1 MSLFKKAKN
10 LLVLSSPSG
19 GGKTT
24 LAKHLM
30 QVFPQLKFSVS
41 CTTRAKRPDEIEE
54 MHYYFISEEEFKE
67 KIANNEFAE
76 YEEIF
81 GNFYGTLKNE
91 IQRHIDDGNSVLFDV
106 DVKGAI
112 SLKNAYP
119 DSSYLVFITPPNI
132 EILNERLKNR
142 GTETEEQRLKRLAR
156 AETELNFKEQFD
168 YVLINDDLETAIN
181 EIEKV
186 AKKVIE

>member
-1 MSLFKKAKN
+1 MPLFQKAKN

-24 LAKHLM
+24 LANHLM
-30 QVFPQLKFSVS
+30 QVFPKLKFSVS
-41 CTTRAKRPDEIEE
+41 CTTRAKRPGELDGL
-54 MHYYFISEEEFKE
+54 HYYFITVDEFKT
-67 KIANNEFAE
+67 KIENGEFTE

-81 GNFYGTLKNE
+81 GNFYGTLKVE
-91 IQRHIDDGNSVLFDV
+91 IQRHIDDGNNVLFDV

-156 AETELNFKEQFD
+156 AETELKFKDQFD
-168 YVLINDDLETAIN
+168 YVLINDDLETAIH

-186 AKKVIE
+186 TQKVI